1 MLASRFASRSPV
13 LRSDFPLSDDQIHR
27 VAPSIFAEAPHE
39 SRSQRYAYI
48 PTATVLTELRKEGFQ
63 PFMVTQTRTRHEDR
77 RDYTKHM
84 IRLRHASQINA
95 RGEAN
100 EIILLNSHDGTSS
113 YQMLAGMFRFVCSN
127 GLVCGDTVADVRV
140 PHKGDVAGQVIE
152 GAYQVLHG
160 FDRALESLFPKLG
173 QHRGG
178 RDVAVPLGT
187 ALMRGIRKDGRGHAP
202 DLVIRQGVIGTQRR
216 GMGSKTGCKH
226 VFLLTWL
233 LKKTAHRIPRF
244 GAQPFGCSVR
254 SARGTWL
261 ALLPPS
267 FLSSSPATVR
277 SARTGAVKEASAGL
291 VRPAAQRGHGPARLD
306 GARERATVADKV
318 MSQGR
323 RLDKATA
330 PQHADRTASE
340 ARRPEAGSRAGGV
353 SRTE

>member
-13 LRSDFPLSDDQIHR
+13 LRSDSPLSDDQIHR

-160 FDRALESLFPKLG
+160 FDRALESRESMQAITLDEGEAEVFARAALSLKYDDPDKPAPITESQILMPRRFDD
-173 QHRGG
+173 HR
-178 RDVAVPLGT
+178 
-187 ALMRGIRKDGRGHAP
+187 P
-202 DLVIRQGVIGTQRR
+202 DLWSVFNRTQENLTKGGLHGRSANGRRQQTRPVQGIDSDIRLNRA
-216 GMGSKTGCKH
+216 
-226 VFLLTWL
+226 LWL
-233 LKKTAHRIPRF
+233 LAD
-244 GAQPFGCSVR
+244 
-254 SARGTWL
+254 
-261 ALLPPS
+261 
-267 FLSSSPATVR
+267 
-277 SARTGAVKEASAGL
+277 GL
-291 VRPAAQRGHGPARLD
+291 RQL
-306 GARERATVADKV
+306 
-318 MSQGR
+318 
-323 RLDKATA
+323 KA
-330 PQHADRTASE
+330 
-340 ARRPEAGSRAGGV
+340 
-353 SRTE
+353 

>member
-13 LRSDFPLSDDQIHR
+13 LRSDSPLSDDQIHR

-63 PFMVTQTRTRHEDR
+63 PFMVTQTRSRHEDR

-160 FDRALESLFPKLG
+160 FDRALESRESMQAITLDEGEAEVFA
-173 QHRGG
+173 R
-178 RDVAVPLGT
+178 A
-187 ALMRGIRKDGRGHAP
+187 ALSLKYDAP
-202 DLVIRQGVIGTQRR
+202 DKPAPITESQILMPRRFDDRRPDLWSVFNRTQENLTKGGLHGRSANGRRQQTRPVQGIDSDIRLNRA
-216 GMGSKTGCKH
+216 
-226 VFLLTWL
+226 LWL
-233 LKKTAHRIPRF
+233 LAD
-244 GAQPFGCSVR
+244 
-254 SARGTWL
+254 
-261 ALLPPS
+261 
-267 FLSSSPATVR
+267 
-277 SARTGAVKEASAGL
+277 GL
-291 VRPAAQRGHGPARLD
+291 RQL
-306 GARERATVADKV
+306 
-318 MSQGR
+318 
-323 RLDKATA
+323 KA
-330 PQHADRTASE
+330 
-340 ARRPEAGSRAGGV
+340 
-353 SRTE
+353 

>member
-1 MLASRFASRSPV
+1 MQLASRFASRSPS
-13 LRSDFPLSDDQIHR
+13 LRSDYPLTDDQIHR

-160 FDRALESLFPKLG
+160 FDRALESRESMQAITLNEGEAEVFA
-173 QHRGG
+173 R
-178 RDVAVPLGT
+178 A
-187 ALMRGIRKDGRGHAP
+187 ALSLKYDDPDKPAPITESQILMPRRFDDRRP
-202 DLVIRQGVIGTQRR
+202 DLWSVFNRTQENLTKGGLHGRSANGRRQQTRPVQGIDSDIRLNRA
-216 GMGSKTGCKH
+216 
-226 VFLLTWL
+226 LWL
-233 LKKTAHRIPRF
+233 LAD
-244 GAQPFGCSVR
+244 
-254 SARGTWL
+254 
-261 ALLPPS
+261 
-267 FLSSSPATVR
+267 
-277 SARTGAVKEASAGL
+277 GL
-291 VRPAAQRGHGPARLD
+291 RQL
-306 GARERATVADKV
+306 
-318 MSQGR
+318 
-323 RLDKATA
+323 KA
-330 PQHADRTASE
+330 
-340 ARRPEAGSRAGGV
+340 
-353 SRTE
+353 

>member
-1 MLASRFASRSPV
+1 VRFEQQTFFVRRKTMLASRFASRSPV
-13 LRSDFPLSDDQIHR
+13 LRSDSPLSDDQIHR

-77 RDYTKHM
+77 RDFTKHM

-160 FDRALESLFPKLG
+160 FDRALESRESMQAITLDEGEAEVFA
-173 QHRGG
+173 R
-178 RDVAVPLGT
+178 A
-187 ALMRGIRKDGRGHAP
+187 ALSLKYDDPDKPTPITESQILMPRRFDDRRP
-202 DLVIRQGVIGTQRR
+202 DLWSVFNRTQENLTKGGLHGRSANGRRQQTRPVQGIDSDIRLNRA
-216 GMGSKTGCKH
+216 
-226 VFLLTWL
+226 LWL
-233 LKKTAHRIPRF
+233 LAD
-244 GAQPFGCSVR
+244 
-254 SARGTWL
+254 
-261 ALLPPS
+261 
-267 FLSSSPATVR
+267 
-277 SARTGAVKEASAGL
+277 GL
-291 VRPAAQRGHGPARLD
+291 RQL
-306 GARERATVADKV
+306 
-318 MSQGR
+318 
-323 RLDKATA
+323 KA
-330 PQHADRTASE
+330 
-340 ARRPEAGSRAGGV
+340 
-353 SRTE
+353 

>member
-13 LRSDFPLSDDQIHR
+13 LRSDSPLSDDQIHR
-27 VAPSIFAEAPHE
+27 VAPSIFADAPHE

-160 FDRALESLFPKLG
+160 FDRALESRESMQAITLDEGEAEVFA
-173 QHRGG
+173 R
-178 RDVAVPLGT
+178 A
-187 ALMRGIRKDGRGHAP
+187 ALSLKYDDPDKPAPITESQILMPRRFDDRRP
-202 DLVIRQGVIGTQRR
+202 DLWMTFNRVQENLTKGGLHGRSANGRRQQTRPVQGIDSDVRLNR
-216 GMGSKTGCKH
+216 A
-226 VFLLTWL
+226 LWL
-233 LKKTAHRIPRF
+233 LAD
-244 GAQPFGCSVR
+244 
-254 SARGTWL
+254 
-261 ALLPPS
+261 
-267 FLSSSPATVR
+267 
-277 SARTGAVKEASAGL
+277 GL
-291 VRPAAQRGHGPARLD
+291 RQL
-306 GARERATVADKV
+306 
-318 MSQGR
+318 
-323 RLDKATA
+323 KA
-330 PQHADRTASE
+330 
-340 ARRPEAGSRAGGV
+340 
-353 SRTE
+353 

>member
-1 MLASRFASRSPV
+1 MLASRFASLSPV
-13 LRSDFPLSDDQIHR
+13 LRSDSPLSDDQIHR

-160 FDRALESLFPKLG
+160 FDRALESRESMQAITLDEGEAEVFA
-173 QHRGG
+173 RS
-178 RDVAVPLGT
+178 
-187 ALMRGIRKDGRGHAP
+187 ALALKYDPTDNKPAPITESQILMPRRFDDRRP
-202 DLVIRQGVIGTQRR
+202 DLWSVFNRTQEN
-216 GMGSKTGCKH
+216 
-226 VFLLTWL
+226 LTKGGL
-233 LKKTAHRIPRF
+233 H
-244 GAQPFGCSVR
+244 GR
-254 SARGTWL
+254 SAN
-261 ALLPPS
+261 
-267 FLSSSPATVR
+267 
-277 SARTGAVKEASAGL
+277 
-291 VRPAAQRGHGPARLD
+291 
-306 GARERATVADKV
+306 
-318 MSQGR
+318 GR
-323 RLDKATA
+323 RQQTRPVQGIDSDVRLNRALWMLADGLRQLKA
-330 PQHADRTASE
+330 
-340 ARRPEAGSRAGGV
+340 
-353 SRTE
+353 